1 MLAFREISQRRETIV
16 LISNVSHG
24 WDGIQNCQVSGAFS
38 GNYTRLWR
46 QAVLQL
52 LTETLAL
59 MGKPSVAILASKK
72 QRGASLAQL
81 FGGPHAFQRGG
92 LPASRMSLSFCN
104 FKVTFF
110 VISWLK
116 LDYEGDL

>member
-1 MLAFREISQRRETIV
+1 MLAFREFSQRRETIV

-38 GNYTRLWR
+38 GNYTRLRR

-59 MGKPSVAILASKK
+59 MGKPSACRAGLQEAE
-72 QRGASLAQL
+72 GCLP
-81 FGGPHAFQRGG
+81 GPALRRTPCFSERR
-92 LPASRMSLSFCN
+92 PASEQDVPFIL
-104 FKVTFF
+104 
-110 VISWLK
+110 
-116 LDYEGDL
+116 